1 MYRVCV
7 CVRACVRACVCV
19 CVCVRERVIMMN
31 SIKTIKKKNNK
42 TNKKE
47 ACTMI
52 EMLSNSGV
60 QVVELQK

>member
-1 MYRVCV
+1 
-7 CVRACVRACVCV
+7 
-19 CVCVRERVIMMN
+19 MN